1 MTVIVLGAVCHILQQ
16 HRTSGAGQRG
26 AETRERAVKILN
38 IKIVNQIEIQLY
50 DFERVIR
57 LVDYPPSL
65 NCSRVASEHHSCGGH
80 VVHRGVHVDHK

>member
-1 MTVIVLGAVCHILQQ
+1 M
-16 HRTSGAGQRG
+16 
-26 AETRERAVKILN
+26 KILN

-65 NCSRVASEHHSCGGH
+65 NCSRVASEHHSGGGH
-80 VVHRGVHVDHK
+80 VVHRGVHVDHEKFGNFPDNYAIVGLVH